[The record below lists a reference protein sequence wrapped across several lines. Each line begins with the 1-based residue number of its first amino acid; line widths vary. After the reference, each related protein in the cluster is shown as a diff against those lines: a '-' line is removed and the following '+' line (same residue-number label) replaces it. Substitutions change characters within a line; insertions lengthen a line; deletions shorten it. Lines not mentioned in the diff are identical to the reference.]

1 MARHSPGTSI
11 DLPTIL
17 AKAAVVQ
24 GEMQEAQDRLKG
36 SEVVG
41 TSGGG
46 MVKIRL
52 GGDLLLREVAID
64 PRVLESEDVELV
76 GELFQAAMNE
86 AMRAA
91 QELAA
96 SMLAGITAGG
106 RLQEGL

>member
-1 MARHSPGTSI
+1 MAQHSPGTGI

-17 AKAAVVQ
+17 ANAAAVQ
-24 GEMQEAQDRLKG
+24 GEMQEAQDRLKQ
-36 SEVVG
+36 SEVLG

-46 MVKIRL
+46 MVKVTL
-52 GGDLLLREVAID
+52 GGDLLIRQVSID
-64 PRVLESEDVELV
+64 PRALEGDDAELV

-96 SMLAGITAGG
+96 SMLGGITAGG
-106 RLQEGL
+106 RLREGL